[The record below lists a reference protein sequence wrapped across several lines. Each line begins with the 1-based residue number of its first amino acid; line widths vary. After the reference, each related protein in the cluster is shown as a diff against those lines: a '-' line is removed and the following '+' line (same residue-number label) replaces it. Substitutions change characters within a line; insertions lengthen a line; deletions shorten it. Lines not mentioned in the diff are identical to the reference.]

1 MSQNFYIGN
10 YIGAYPVQQ
19 ISDKFSKCQF
29 AIETADQYN
38 PTLVFDCIK
47 AGKTDQI
54 AQLAGFQKGD
64 AVKVHFDVVSR
75 KSKDGK
81 WYTSVQAWKVER
93 IDNLQPAA
101 NTDSQKQQGNT
112 APTTSNDLPF

>member
-54 AQLAGFQKGD
+54 SQLSGFQKGD

-75 KSKDGK
+75 KSQKDGK

-93 IDNLQPAA
+93 IASVEPQP
-101 NTDSQKQQGNT
+101 DSPQPSGTT
-112 APTTSNDLPF
+112 APPGEDLPF